1 MLLLALLLGLAAA
14 LIWINDGRTGA
25 AIVADGDV
33 AAGARIRPDDLR
45 SVTVPLVA
53 RPPGAISD
61 RAQAVGMYAR
71 GPLPEGQYL
80 LSGNLATDPAG
91 ALAESTVQ
99 IPSDWAL
106 VGVAMSYQNALG
118 GALTP
123 GQSVD
128 LYAIGKRAGSTPL
141 LIAPGVRVVDLR
153 NGYGASAGRGGD
165 GDRADLM
172 ESVLLA
178 LPRALVEAVVA
189 RVSDSVFV
197 LALRL

>member
-14 LIWINDGRTGA
+14 LIWISDGRTGP
-25 AIVADGDV
+25 AIVADVDV
-33 AAGARIRPDDLR
+33 AAGARILPDDLR
-45 SVTVPLVA
+45 SVTVPRAAL
-53 RPPGAISD
+53 PPGAIAD
-61 RAQAVGMYAR
+61 KAQAVGMYAR

-80 LSGNLATDPAG
+80 LPGNLASDPAG
-91 ALAESTVQ
+91 ALAESAVQ

-128 LYAIGKRAGSTPL
+128 LYAIGKRAGSTPV
-141 LIAPGVRVVDLR
+141 LIVPGARLIDLR
-153 NGYGASAGRGGD
+153 NGYGASAGPGGD
-165 GDRADLM
+165 GDRADIM

-178 LPRALVEAVVA
+178 LPRQLVEAVVA
-189 RVSDSVFV
+189 RVSDSIFV